1 MKIVADESRLSNK
14 ISLVLQSM
22 VIISFDGVI
31 FVEAGIGEGEVH
43 LLENDEIAELAPMM
57 GLRLKIKAFRDK
69 IKVS

>member
-1 MKIVADESRLSNK
+1 MA
-14 ISLVLQSM
+14 
-22 VIISFDGVI
+22 IISFDGVI
-31 FVEAGIGEGEVH
+31 FVDAGIGEGEVH